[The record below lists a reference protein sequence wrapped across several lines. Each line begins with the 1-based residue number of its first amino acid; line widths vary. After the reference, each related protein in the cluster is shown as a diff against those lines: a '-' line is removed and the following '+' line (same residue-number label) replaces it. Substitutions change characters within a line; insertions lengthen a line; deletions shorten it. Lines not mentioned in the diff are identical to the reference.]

1 MVASQINL
9 AQIICIFMLSMGL
22 MNHVIVI
29 PLLLDAA
36 HRDAWISALLT
47 LGALLVW
54 LPLLY
59 FIIKQSKQKLL
70 FHWLSSEFS
79 SIVAYVVAIIGTL
92 LLLIIS
98 YMTLKDTVTFTT
110 TTYLTATPNWAIT
123 LVLIGLCF
131 YNAYYGIDSIARTAV
146 IILPFVVVFGILVM
160 ISTMPH
166 KDYSLL
172 KPMLEHGWAPVWKG
186 MVYAGAGYA
195 EIILILFMQ
204 HKIQPKF
211 SFIQLFV
218 TALLAAS
225 LSIGPTIGAIV
236 EFGPTKATQLRY
248 PAFEQWRL
256 IQLGTYIE
264 HIDFLSVYQWMS
276 GAFIRISLATT
287 LIPELF
293 AISHPQT
300 RRWVLIV
307 IYLAILLGAL
317 VPISD
322 HTFLSL
328 LRRFLLPF
336 SLWLMLG
343 FSLLL
348 GALSLLSFVKKRRGM

>member
-123 LVLIGLCF
+123 LV
-131 YNAYYGIDSIARTAV
+131 
-146 IILPFVVVFGILVM
+146 
-160 ISTMPH
+160 
-166 KDYSLL
+166 
-172 KPMLEHGWAPVWKG
+172 
-186 MVYAGAGYA
+186 
-195 EIILILFMQ
+195 
-204 HKIQPKF
+204 
-211 SFIQLFV
+211 
-218 TALLAAS
+218 
-225 LSIGPTIGAIV
+225 
-236 EFGPTKATQLRY
+236 
-248 PAFEQWRL
+248 
-256 IQLGTYIE
+256 
-264 HIDFLSVYQWMS
+264 
-276 GAFIRISLATT
+276 
-287 LIPELF
+287 
-293 AISHPQT
+293 
-300 RRWVLIV
+300 
-307 IYLAILLGAL
+307 
-317 VPISD
+317 
-322 HTFLSL
+322 
-328 LRRFLLPF
+328 
-336 SLWLMLG
+336 
-343 FSLLL
+343 
-348 GALSLLSFVKKRRGM
+348 